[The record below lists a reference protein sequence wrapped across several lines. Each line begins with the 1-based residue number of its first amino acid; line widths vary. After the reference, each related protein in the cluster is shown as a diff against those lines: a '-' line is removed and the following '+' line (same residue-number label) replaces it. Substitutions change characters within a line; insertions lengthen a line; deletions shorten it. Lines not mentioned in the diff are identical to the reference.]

1 MTLNILLLLL
11 AITGLA
17 NTACILF
24 LRKGLKELNELSDR
38 RDEALRTAAKAL
50 AGTQG
55 DLAGDIAQLK
65 KETAELT
72 AKMDSAEK
80 KLDDLPLE
88 EMEEEYRSLAAFN
101 EGVQNI
107 MGFGPNV
114 PKLNK
119 EGVKRGG

>member
-1 MTLNILLLLL
+1 MKVVIYICIFVL
-11 AITGLA
+11 AA
-17 NTACILF
+17 FAVAACGSCAKLW
-24 LRKGLKELNELSDR
+24 RELQEEKALGDR
-38 RDEALRTAAKAL
+38 RDEAYRSAL
-50 AGTQG
+50 VK
-55 DLAGDIAQLK
+55 LAEVSDKHQEQLASMALK
-65 KETAELT
+65 VAEI
-72 AKMDSAEK
+72 EK

>member
-1 MTLNILLLLL
+1 MTLNILLILL
-11 AITGLA
+11 AITGLL
-17 NTACILF
+17 NTIVILYMQK
-24 LRKGLKELNELSDR
+24 RLKDLSDLSDR

-55 DLAGDIAQLK
+55 DLAGDIAELK